1 MTPVVISYYPGSG
14 GNRLAWHLLNFDWQ
28 AQPELA
34 IHTGSHLMPTAINYG
49 DRDIRPYPSFNTR
62 IVNRSSLVELT
73 HCVNS
78 ALLRRHFPGRRII
91 KIKSNLASSLS
102 RYWQVFGQAL
112 HEQEIRKINSFY
124 ALDKAIQWHWNYY
137 QQTGVDWEADQVYDL
152 GQNSDEFSVFMR
164 ENIEQ
169 NRSQEFDDF
178 AFTWQKF
185 KKRSLNF

>member
-14 GNRLAWHLLNFDWQ
+14 GNRLAWHLLNLNWQ
-28 AQPELA
+28 LRPGFA
-34 IHTGSHLMPTAINYG
+34 IHTGSHQMPAEINFS
-49 DRDIRPYPSFNTR
+49 DRDIRPYPSFDTR
-62 IVNRSSLVELT
+62 IVNSSSLVELT

-78 ALLRRHFPGRRII
+78 ALLRRHFPGRQII

-102 RYWQVFGQAL
+102 RHWQVFGQDFF
-112 HEQEIRKINSFY
+112 EQEIRKIGKSF
-124 ALDKAIQWHWNYY
+124 ALTLSVDWHWNYY
-137 QQTGVDWEADQVYDL
+137 QKTGVDWAADQVYDL
-152 GQNSDEFSVFMR
+152 EQGTDEFSVFMR

-169 NRSQEFDDF
+169 NRSPEFDNF

>member
-14 GNRLAWHLLNFDWQ
+14 GNRLAWHLLNVDWQ
-28 AQPELA
+28 LQPGLA
-34 IHTGSHLMPTAINYG
+34 IHTGSHQMPAEINYS
-49 DRDIRPYPSFNTR
+49 DRDIRPYPSFDTR

-102 RYWQVFGQAL
+102 RYWTVFGQAL

-137 QQTGVDWEADQVYDL
+137 QQTGVDWAADQVYDL
-152 GQNSDEFSVFMR
+152 EQDSDEFSVFMR

>member
-1 MTPVVISYYPGSG
+1 MTPIVISYFPGSG
-14 GNRLAWHLLNFDWQ
+14 GNRLAWHLLNVDWQ
-28 AQPELA
+28 LQPGLA
-34 IHTGSHLMPTAINYG
+34 IHTGSHQMPTAINYG

-62 IVNRSSLVELT
+62 IVNSSSLVELT

-102 RYWQVFGQAL
+102 RYWTVFGQAL

-124 ALDKAIQWHWNYY
+124 ALDKAIHWHWNYY
-137 QQTGVDWEADQVYDL
+137 QQTGVDWAADQVYDL
-152 GQNSDEFSVFMR
+152 EQDSDEFSVFMR
-164 ENIEQ
+164 GNIEQ

-185 KKRSLNF
+185 KKRSLDF

>member
-14 GNRLAWHLLNFDWQ
+14 GNRLAWYLLNFDWRS
-28 AQPELA
+28 QPEFA
-34 IHTGSHLMPTAINYG
+34 VHTGSHLMPTAINYG
-49 DRDIRPYPSFNTR
+49 DRDIRPYPSFDTR

-78 ALLRRHFPGRRII
+78 ALLRRHFPGRQII
-91 KIKSNLASSLS
+91 KIKSNLALSLS
-102 RYWQVFGQAL
+102 RYWTVFGQNQF
-112 HEQEIRKINSFY
+112 EPEIRKINRSH
-124 ALDKAIQWHWNYY
+124 ALNKVIDWHWNYY
-137 QQTGVDWEADQVYDL
+137 QRTKVDWEADQVYDL
-152 GQNSDEFSVFMR
+152 GQDSDEFSVFMR

-185 KKRSLNF
+185 KKGSLNF

>member
-14 GNRLAWHLLNFDWQ
+14 GNRLAWRLLNFDWQ

-49 DRDIRPYPSFNTR
+49 DRDIRPYPSFDTR
-62 IVNRSSLVELT
+62 IVNSSSLVELT

-152 GQNSDEFSVFMR
+152 GQDSDEFSVFMR

>member
-14 GNRLAWHLLNFDWQ
+14 GNRLAWHLLNFNWQ
-28 AQPELA
+28 SQPGSA
-34 IHTGSHLMPTAINYG
+34 IHIGSHRMPAEINYS
-49 DRDIRPYPSFNTR
+49 DRDIRPYPSFDTR
-62 IVNRSSLVELT
+62 IINSSSLVELT

-78 ALLRRHFPGRRII
+78 ALLRRHFPGRRIV

-102 RYWQVFGQAL
+102 RYWQVFGRAL
-112 HEQEIRKINSFY
+112 LEQEIREISMSHALTKSIN
-124 ALDKAIQWHWNYY
+124 WHWNYY
-137 QQTGVDWEADQVYDL
+137 QKTGVDWAADQVYDID
-152 GQNSDEFSVFMR
+152 QDFDEFSVFMR

-178 AFTWQKF
+178 VQTWQKF